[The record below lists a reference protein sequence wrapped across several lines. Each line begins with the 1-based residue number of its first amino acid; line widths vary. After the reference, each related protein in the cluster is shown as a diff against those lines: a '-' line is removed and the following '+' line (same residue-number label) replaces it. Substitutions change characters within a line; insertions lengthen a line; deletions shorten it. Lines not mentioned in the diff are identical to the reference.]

1 MARRRNRILVPEAR
15 KELDRLKCELALE
28 QQGIEDV
35 TCSVNPNDIK
45 YEVAENLGIPLRQ
58 GDNGDL
64 TTRQAGKVGGQ
75 LGGSMVRKL
84 VEIAQQKLA
93 EESGSA
99 SPRS

>member
-15 KELDRLKCELALE
+15 QVLDRLKCELVREE
-28 QQGIEDV
+28 QGLTNTV
-35 TCSVNPNDIK
+35 TCSTNPNDIK
-45 YEVAENLGIPLRQ
+45 YEVAEQLGVPLLQ

-93 EESGSA
+93 EENGKE
-99 SPRS
+99 PI